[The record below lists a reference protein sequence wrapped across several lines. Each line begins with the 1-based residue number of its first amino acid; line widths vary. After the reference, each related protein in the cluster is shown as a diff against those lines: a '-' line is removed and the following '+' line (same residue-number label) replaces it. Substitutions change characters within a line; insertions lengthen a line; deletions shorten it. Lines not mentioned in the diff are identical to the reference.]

1 MNVERLQQAIA
12 IITDIPA
19 TKFDLEKWQQ
29 STGPF
34 PTWADSLS
42 NTHCGTVACAAGW
55 ISLYPQFQE
64 LGMRVIARGGRPV
77 FVQQDQTWMGID
89 AMARLFDLRD
99 VEADNLFCGR
109 RYVEKVDPR
118 YSQLTDK
125 ELWLFRARRLLEKY
139 DSEMP

>member
-1 MNVERLQQAIA
+1 MRRDLMLEAIA
-12 IITDIPA
+12 IIEQIPA

-42 NTHCGTVACAAGW
+42 NTHCGTIACAAGW
-55 ISLYPQFQE
+55 ITLYPQFQE
-64 LGMRVIARGGRPV
+64 LGMRTTMHGRPV
-77 FVQQDQTWMGID
+77 FVQHGQTWMGIN

-99 VEADNLFCGR
+99 VEADTLFCGR

-125 ELWLFRARRLLEKY
+125 ELWLSRARRLLEKY
-139 DSEMP
+139 DSEIP